1 MDYLSTLQT
10 SRVNSK
16 ASFPLVASPVT
27 CDCHFVFGFLFWYER
42 VFKGLCS
49 LHTKHL
55 TTRSIPQYWKNN
67 RTMEQGSYNSSA
79 SNSAPGT
86 PTAHSSEILSNLQRS
101 MFEEHAS
108 SSSGPNPL
116 LARLNQNRNE
126 LAELEAV
133 SHQLGPDGTMPPAVI
148 GDYVGPLP
156 HRNHNNINNNTFNSG
171 FDEYG
176 EEEVNELD
184 EAEDFEGD
192 DDDVTLNFNQ
202 TIGQADDLSG
212 MTLAKRAEAK
222 EAASAVD
229 PQSLI
234 DAGGVGG

>member
-1 MDYLSTLQT
+1 MDS
-10 SRVNSK
+10 
-16 ASFPLVASPVT
+16 
-27 CDCHFVFGFLFWYER
+27 HE
-42 VFKGLCS
+42 
-49 LHTKHL
+49 
-55 TTRSIPQYWKNN
+55 
-67 RTMEQGSYNSSA
+67 EQGSYNSSP

-86 PTAHSSEILSNLQRS
+86 PTTHSNEILSNLQRS
-101 MFEEHAS
+101 MFEQHGGAL
-108 SSSGPNPL
+108 SSSGPGNPL
-116 LARLNQNRNE
+116 LERLNQNRNE

-148 GDYVGPLP
+148 GDYVGHLP
-156 HRNHNNINNNTFNSG
+156 NRNNNHNNNSTLQNSG
-171 FDEYG
+171 FDELDEY

-184 EAEDFEGD
+184 EGDFEGD

-202 TIGQADDLSG
+202 TIDQTDDLPG
-212 MTLAKRAEAK
+212 MTAAKRAEAK